1 MASTAPRHR
10 LTSLAKGRVH
20 SIVTSAAMTLT
31 LSLCS
36 AAAQAATPK
45 VYVFKGTDS
54 NCDVA
59 TINTPFRNM
68 IGRTE
73 DGDLVFVDQSHSP
86 DYAYTNVDW
95 EVGCYKGQVANI
107 ALGVPLAFP
116 QPSAGLYSIP
126 AGDNTLADTAAGKLD
141 LLYQHM
147 AAVLVAGKFPNAYI
161 RLGWEFNGNWQPW
174 SAGSNKAVFNAAFA
188 HVAAIFKS
196 TPGSHFTVILN
207 PSINN
212 DASGEFPSSGADNVG
227 WDVYKTQWAING
239 ATAEPTQYNN
249 ALNGWWGIS
258 SMASWYG
265 SLPHAAP
272 EFGVGGGYGDDGVF
286 MAQALTYFTN
296 QKAAFVGY
304 WDSSASYD
312 GIISNGSKPAEALEY
327 LKVFGPGN
335 MPTTLA
341 GARLYTGPFSASI
354 TQGVGMH
361 SLLIQLA
368 NGRVGM
374 VFWGDTA
381 AAQQIAITMSSQMN
395 ASSISWLTGKT
406 SSLGVKKSLTMVY
419 SSATSPGFIEFQ

>member
-1 MASTAPRHR
+1 MAFNAFRLR
-10 LTSLAKGRVH
+10 LTSTGKGRVR
-20 SIVTSAAMTLT
+20 SIATRAAMMLT
-31 LSLCS
+31 LCLCP
-36 AAAQAATPK
+36 AAVQAATPK

-54 NCDVA
+54 GCDVA

-73 DGDLVFVDQSHSP
+73 DGDLVFIDQTHSP

-116 QPSAGLYSIP
+116 QPAAGLYSIP

-147 AAVLVAGKFPNAYI
+147 AAVLVADKFPNAYI
-161 RLGWEFNGNWQPW
+161 RLGWEFNGNWEPW
-174 SAGSNKAVFNAAFA
+174 SAGPNKAVFNAAFA

-207 PSINN
+207 PSITN
-212 DASGEFPSSGADNVG
+212 DASGEFPSAGVDNVG
-227 WDVYKTQWAING
+227 WDVYKNQWSING
-239 ATAEPTQYNN
+239 ATAEPAAYNN

-265 SLPHAAP
+265 NLPHAAP
-272 EFGVGGGYGDDGVF
+272 EFGVGGGFGDDGVF
-286 MAQALTYFTN
+286 MAQALAYFTKQN
-296 QKAAFVGY
+296 AAFIGY

-312 GIISNGSKPAEALEY
+312 GIISDGSKPAEALEY
-327 LKVFGPGN
+327 LKVFGPGGLPG
-335 MPTTLA
+335 MLA
-341 GARLYTGPFSASI
+341 GSSLYKGPFSATI
-354 TQGVGMH
+354 TQGAGMH

-368 NGRVGM
+368 SGKVGM
-374 VFWGDTA
+374 VFWGDSAT
-381 AAQQIAITMSSQMN
+381 AQQIVITMSSPVKT
-395 ASSISWLTGKT
+395 SIVPWSTGKASNLGSK
-406 SSLGVKKSLTMVY
+406 SSFPLTY
-419 SSATSPGFIEFQ
+419 SGTTSPGFVQFQ